1 MIHEKRQVHHL
12 QAVIHS
18 KWNFIKKHT
27 HTQKKT
33 NNNNKKQKQK
43 QQQQVIA
50 HFTFFLLDS

>member
-27 HTQKKT
+27 HTHKK